1 MIAIPMETMMLAQ
14 ATSSAVES
22 NLLAAR
28 YLMAFS
34 LGFHIIL
41 SCLGVA
47 FPAAIYVAHRR
58 GLRNNDPDALVL
70 ARRWG
75 KAAAVLFAI
84 GAVSGTA
91 LSFEMGLLWPGLM
104 GTFGDVIGLPFAL
117 EGIFFFLEAIFL
129 GIYLY
134 GWRGLRSDI
143 HLATLVPI
151 ALSGIAG
158 TFCILAVNGW
168 MNEPAGFD
176 MATYLATGEVTEV
189 NPWAAMFNGAVLTQF
204 LHVLPAT
211 YLVTGF
217 LVASVYA
224 VGMLRGR
231 TDRLHRMGLAI
242 GFAVGAIAAPI
253 QLITG
258 DLAARNVASS
268 QPTKFA
274 AMELLEETTVGAP
287 LTIGGVL
294 IDGEKRFA
302 IEIPRLTSL
311 LQDFDP
317 DSTIEGLDATPEE
330 LRPPANVVHLSFQLM
345 VGIGTALLA
354 FAAYGGWR
362 VWKRGGLPEQR
373 WFLWAVAASGPA
385 AVIALEAGWTTT
397 EVGRQPWIA
406 QQVMLVSEA
415 VTPRQGIGWLLV
427 GLIVVYSGLA
437 ASAVV
442 VLRAMSAR
450 WRKGEDSGTPY
461 GPEPLPDRSMVDA

>member
-1 MIAIPMETMMLAQ
+1 MTGAE
-14 ATSSAVES
+14 AVES

-41 SCLGVA
+41 ACLGVA
-47 FPAAIYVAHRR
+47 FPALIYIAHRR
-58 GLRNNDPDALVL
+58 GLRNDDPDALAL

-91 LSFEMGLLWPGLM
+91 LSFEMGLLWPGMM
-104 GTFGDVIGLPFAL
+104 GTFGDVIGLPFAF

-143 HLATLVPI
+143 HLATLIPI
-151 ALSGIAG
+151 TLSGVAG

-168 MNEPAGFD
+168 MNEPTGFD
-176 MATYLATGEVTEV
+176 IDTYVATGEVV
-189 NPWAAMFNGAVLTQF
+189 DVDPWAAMFNGAVVPQF
-204 LHVLPAT
+204 LHMLPAT

-231 TDRLHRMGLAI
+231 TDRLHRLGLTI
-242 GFAVGAIAAPI
+242 GFTVGAIAAPI

-258 DLAARNVASS
+258 DIAARNVAAS

-274 AMELLEETTVGAP
+274 AMELLEETTEGAP
-287 LTIGGVL
+287 FTIGGVM

-311 LQDFDP
+311 LQEFDP
-317 DSTIEGLDATPEE
+317 NAEIQGLDATPEE
-330 LRPPANVVHLSFQLM
+330 FRPPENVVHLSFQLM
-345 VGIGTALLA
+345 VGLGMGLLSLA
-354 FAAYGGWR
+354 IAGGWWR
-362 VWKRGGLPEQR
+362 WRRGGLPTAR
-373 WFLWAVAASGPA
+373 WFLWAAAVAGPA
-385 AVIALEAGWTTT
+385 AVVALEAGWTTT

-406 QQVMLVSEA
+406 QQVMLVSDA
-415 VTPRQGIGWLLV
+415 VTPRDGIGLLLA
-427 GLIVVYSGLA
+427 GLVVVYGGLA
-437 ASAVV
+437 LSAVV

-450 WRKGEDSGTPY
+450 WRAGEDPGTPY
-461 GPEPLPDRSMVDA
+461 GPEPLRAPELV

>member
-1 MIAIPMETMMLAQ
+1 MIALTAAE
-14 ATSSAVES
+14 AVES

-47 FPAAIYVAHRR
+47 FPALIFLAHRR
-58 GLRNNDPDALVL
+58 GLKYDDPDALAL

-134 GWRGLRSDI
+134 GWRGLRSDV
-143 HLATLVPI
+143 HLATLIPI
-151 ALSGIAG
+151 SLSGIAG

-168 MNEPAGFD
+168 MNEPSGFD
-176 MATYLATGEVTEV
+176 MEHYLATGDVV
-189 NPWAAMFNGAVLTQF
+189 DVDPWAAMFNGAVVPQF
-204 LHVLPAT
+204 MHMLPAT

-231 TDRLHRMGLAI
+231 TDRLHRLGLGI
-242 GFAVGAIAAPI
+242 GFTVGAIAAPV

-258 DLAARNVASS
+258 DIAARNVAVS

-274 AMELLEETTVGAP
+274 AMELLEETTEGAP
-287 LTIGGVL
+287 LTIGGVI

-302 IEIPRLTSL
+302 IEIPNLTSL

-317 DSTIEGLDATPEE
+317 GSEIQGLDATPED
-330 LRPPANVVHLSFQLM
+330 LRPPANIVHVSFQLM
-345 VGIGTALLA
+345 VGLGIGLLT
-354 FAAYGGWR
+354 FAGVGGWF
-362 VWKRGGLPEQR
+362 VWKRGALPTSR
-373 WFLWAVAASGPA
+373 RFLLAAALSGPA
-385 AVIALEAGWTTT
+385 AVVALEAGWTTT

-406 QQVMLVSEA
+406 QQVMLVRDA
-415 VTPRQGIGWLLV
+415 VTPREGIGLLLG
-427 GLIVVYSGLA
+427 GLIIIYAGLA
-437 ASAVV
+437 GSAIV
-442 VLRAMSAR
+442 VLRSMSAR
-450 WRKGEDSGTPY
+450 WRRGEDPGTPY
-461 GPEPLPDRSMVDA
+461 GPEPLPTPELVETS

>member
-1 MIAIPMETMMLAQ
+1 MSSVLAV
-14 ATSSAVES
+14 AGSEG

-28 YLMAFS
+28 WLMAFS
-34 LGFHIIL
+34 LGFHIVL
-41 SCLGVA
+41 SCFGVA
-47 FPAAIYVAHRR
+47 FPALIYVAHRR
-58 GLRNNDPDALVL
+58 GLRHDDPDALML

-134 GWRGLRSDI
+134 GWRGLRSDL
-143 HLATLVPI
+143 HLATLIPI
-151 ALSGIAG
+151 ALSGVAG

-168 MNEPAGFD
+168 MNEPSGFD
-176 MATYLATGEVTEV
+176 LEVYRATGEVV
-189 NPWAAMFNGAVLTQF
+189 DVSPWGAMFNGAVVPQF
-204 LHVLPAT
+204 LHMLPAT
-211 YLVTGF
+211 YVVTGF

-242 GFAVGAIAAPI
+242 GFAVGAIAVPV

-258 DLAARNVASS
+258 DLAARNVATS
-268 QPTKFA
+268 QPVKFA
-274 AMELLEETTVGAP
+274 AMELLEVSTDGAP
-287 LTIGGVL
+287 LTLGGVV

-317 DSTIEGLDATPEE
+317 DSRIEGLDAVSEE
-330 LRPPANVVHLSFQLM
+330 LRPPANVVHISFQLM
-345 VGIGTALLA
+345 VGLGLLMLL
-354 FAAYGGWR
+354 FAAVGGWWR
-362 VWKRGGLPEQR
+362 WRRGALPPGR
-373 WFLWAVAASGPA
+373 WFLWAAAASGPA
-385 AVIALEAGWTTT
+385 AVLALEAGWTTT

-406 QQVMLVSEA
+406 QQVLLVSDA

-427 GLIVVYSGLA
+427 GLIGVYGGLA
-437 ASAVV
+437 GSAIV

-450 WRKGEDSGTPY
+450 WRRGEDTGTPY
-461 GPEPLPDRSMVDA
+461 GPSPIDLPDRVDA

>member
-1 MIAIPMETMMLAQ
+1 MTGAEV
-14 ATSSAVES
+14 VES

-41 SCLGVA
+41 SCFGVA
-47 FPAAIYVAHRR
+47 FPALIYIAHRR
-58 GLRNNDPDALVL
+58 GLRNDDPDALAL
-70 ARRWG
+70 ARRWA

-104 GTFGDVIGLPFAL
+104 GTFGDVIGLPFAF

-143 HLATLVPI
+143 HLATLIPI
-151 ALSGIAG
+151 TLSGIAG

-168 MNEPAGFD
+168 MNEPSGFD
-176 MATYLATGEVTEV
+176 IETYLATGEVV
-189 NPWAAMFNGAVLTQF
+189 DVDPWAAMFNGAVVPQF
-204 LHVLPAT
+204 LHMLPAT

-217 LVASVYA
+217 LVASVY
-224 VGMLRGR
+224 GIGILRGR

-242 GFAVGAIAAPI
+242 GFGVGAVAAPV

-258 DLAARNVASS
+258 DIAARNVAVS
-268 QPTKFA
+268 QPVKFA
-274 AMELLEETTVGAP
+274 AMELLEETTEGAP
-287 LTIGGVL
+287 FTIGGIL

-302 IEIPRLTSL
+302 IEIPRATSL
-311 LQDFDP
+311 LQEFDP
-317 DSTIEGLDATPEE
+317 NAEIQGLDAVPEE
-330 LRPPANVVHLSFQLM
+330 LRPPENIVHLSFQLM
-345 VGIGTALLA
+345 VGIGMALLA
-354 FAAYGGWR
+354 LSALGGWW
-362 VWKRGGLPEQR
+362 VWKRGGLPTGR
-373 WFLWAVAASGPA
+373 WFLWAAASSGPA

-406 QQVMLVSEA
+406 QQVMLVSDA
-415 VTPRQGIGWLLV
+415 VTPREGIGLLLV
-427 GLIVVYSGLA
+427 GLVVIYLGLA

-450 WRKGEDSGTPY
+450 WREGEDPGTPY
-461 GPEPLPDRSMVDA
+461 GPEPLPVPELV

>member
-1 MIAIPMETMMLAQ
+1 MIWASEASEAI
-14 ATSSAVES
+14 ES

-47 FPAAIYVAHRR
+47 FPALIYIAHRR
-58 GLRNNDPDALVL
+58 GLRHNDPDALAL

-104 GTFGDVIGLPFAL
+104 GTFGDVIGLPFAF
-117 EGIFFFLEAIFL
+117 EGVFFFLEAIFL

-143 HLATLVPI
+143 HLATLIPI
-151 ALSGIAG
+151 TLSGIAG

-176 MATYLATGEVTEV
+176 IETYRATGEVV
-189 NPWAAMFNGAVLTQF
+189 DVDPWAAMFNGALLPQF
-204 LHVLPAT
+204 LHMLPAT

-242 GFAVGAIAAPI
+242 GFTVGAIAAPI
-253 QLITG
+253 QIFTG
-258 DLAARNVASS
+258 DIAARNVATS

-274 AMELLEETTVGAP
+274 AMELLEETTAGAP
-287 LTIGGVL
+287 FTIGGVL

-302 IEIPRLTSL
+302 IEIPKVTSL
-311 LQDFDP
+311 LQEFDP
-317 DSTIEGLDATPEE
+317 NAEIEGLDATPEAF
-330 LRPPANVVHLSFQLM
+330 RPPVNVVHLSFQLM
-345 VGIGTALLA
+345 VGLGSALLA
-354 FAAYGGWR
+354 LSVFGGWKA
-362 VWKRGGLPEQR
+362 WKRGGLPMQG
-373 WFLWAVAASGPA
+373 WFLWAVAAAGPA
-385 AVIALEAGWTTT
+385 AVVALEAGWTTT

-406 QQVMLVSEA
+406 QQVMLVSDA
-415 VTPRQGIGWLLV
+415 VTPRQGIGWLLI
-427 GLIVVYSGLA
+427 GLIVVYTGLA
-437 ASAVV
+437 GSAVV

-450 WRKGEDSGTPY
+450 WRKGEDPGTPY
-461 GPEPLPDRSMVDA
+461 GPEPLADPGLPGAESSELTDA